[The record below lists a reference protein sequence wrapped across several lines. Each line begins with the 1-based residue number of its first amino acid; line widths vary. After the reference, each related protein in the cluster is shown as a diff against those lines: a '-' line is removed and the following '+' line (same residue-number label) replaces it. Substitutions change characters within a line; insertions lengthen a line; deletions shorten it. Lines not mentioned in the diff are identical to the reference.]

1 MSDNAERRVTVLLT
15 KRQYEELVQR
25 AGIAPMGAYIKS
37 ELFKDRSVLEQG
49 KVSEQGSVLRSVKY
63 EHRESGDCPH
73 RKRKGEL
80 CYKCDPKFGYPAIG
94 A

>member
-37 ELFKDRSVLEQG
+37 VLFRDKSVLEIG
-49 KVSEQGSVLRSVKY
+49 KVSDGAEELNGSPGPGAQATSRTSPGTRACPKCGLMFCK
-63 EHRESGDCPH
+63 HRM
-73 RKRKGEL
+73 
-80 CYKCDPKFGYPAIG
+80 
-94 A
+94 